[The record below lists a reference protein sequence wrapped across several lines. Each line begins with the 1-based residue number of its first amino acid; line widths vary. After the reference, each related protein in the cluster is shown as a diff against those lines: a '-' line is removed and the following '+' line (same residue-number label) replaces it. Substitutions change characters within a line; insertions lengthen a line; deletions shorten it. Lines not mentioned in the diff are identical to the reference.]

1 MNSIALFG
9 GSFDPPHLG
18 HVAIVE
24 AALKTLDVKKVV
36 IVPTYL
42 NPFKSA
48 SHASAKL
55 RLKWLKKIFFDLDNV
70 EISDFEIRQNRA
82 VNSIE
87 TVRHL
92 SRKTEKIYFII
103 GADNLESLSRW
114 YQYDELDKMV
124 TWVIATRDKI
134 EIPSRFIT
142 LNISR
147 QISSTQLRDQKRH
160 HQLPLSVAKEIIQTY
175 KETHAKKN

>member
-24 AALKTLDVKKVV
+24 EALKQLDVKKVV

-42 NPFKSA
+42 NPFKST
-48 SHASAKL
+48 SYASAEL
-55 RLKWLKKIFFDLDNV
+55 RFKWLKTIFSDLDKV

-82 VNSIE
+82 VSSIE

-92 SRKTEKIYFII
+92 SRETEKIYFII

-114 YQYDELDKMV
+114 HRYDELDKMV
-124 TWVIATRDKI
+124 TWVVATRDEI
-134 EIPSRFIT
+134 DIPSRFIT
-142 LNISR
+142 LDVSR
-147 QISSTQLRDQKRH
+147 PVSSTQLRDQKRH